1 MIHEGGNREPV
12 NNDVLKSEVSERK
25 IRKENIFRRHTTVR
39 VLRNLIMIKMVK
51 PEFPEII
58 QTQYQPTQKLVK
70 KIFRAKIVTICIVT
84 FYRNDVMILKV

>member
-1 MIHEGGNREPV
+1 MILEGGVREPV
-12 NNDVLKSEVSERK
+12 NNDVLKSEVSELK

-39 VLRNLIMIKMVK
+39 VLRNLLIMIKMVK

-70 KIFRAKIVTICIVT
+70 NIFRAKIVSYNLCD
-84 FYRNDVMILKV
+84 FF

>member
-1 MIHEGGNREPV
+1 MIHEGGVREPV
-12 NNDVLKSEVSERK
+12 NNDVLKSEVSELK

-39 VLRNLIMIKMVK
+39 VLRNLLIMIKMVK

-70 KIFRAKIVTICIVT
+70 NIFRAKIVTI
-84 FYRNDVMILKV
+84 